1 MVNCEVFFAIQRDHF
16 FQVLREREWT
26 KIVIVV
32 REKERERERERF
44 IPPGAKHL
52 KDNRLSTS
60 QKFICISVV

>member
-1 MVNCEVFFAIQRDHF
+1 
-16 FQVLREREWT
+16 VLREREWT

>member
-32 REKERERERERF
+32 RERERERERF

-52 KDNRLSTS
+52 EGNRLSTS
-60 QKFICISVV
+60 QKSICISVV

>member
-1 MVNCEVFFAIQRDHF
+1 
-16 FQVLREREWT
+16 VLREREWT

-32 REKERERERERF
+32 RERDRF